1 MYVPPVYRA
10 ADPAWTRQLVRSFPL
25 ALLVSPGGT
34 DLQATHLPVIPMPGS
49 SSAEG
54 GGDTGLVG
62 CTLAGHMNRRN
73 PHWAVLQDG
82 PDGHLLII
90 QGPSA
95 YITPTI
101 YQQTPAAPTW
111 DYVALHLRGRVVPVS
126 AGAETLRIVQETVV
140 NYERDHGTG
149 WDPSGSVDY
158 FKSIVA
164 GVGAFT
170 FEITGA
176 EAMVKLS
183 QDKPAELRDTIA
195 DHLGRDRAPGAGV
208 AAAMRTLGLAGPC
221 PGMAH
226 E

>member
-10 ADPAWTRQLVRSFPL
+10 GDPDWIRQLVLSFPL
-25 ALLVSPGGT
+25 ALLVSPGGP
-34 DLQATHLPVIPMPGS
+34 DLLATHLPVIPAPGS
-49 SSAEG
+49 SLSDG
-54 GGDTGLVG
+54 GGDSGLVG

-73 PHWAVLQDG
+73 PHWAALADG
-82 PDGHLLII
+82 PAGQLLII

-95 YITPTI
+95 YITPSV

-111 DYVALHLRGRVVPVS
+111 NYVALHLRGRAVPVS

-140 NYERDHGTG
+140 SYERDHGSG
-149 WDPSGSVDY
+149 WDHNGSVGY
-158 FKSIVA
+158 FESIVA

-170 FEITGA
+170 FEITAA

-195 DHLGRDRAPGAGV
+195 EHLGQAQRSRAGV

-221 PGMAH
+221 PGMAD